1 MYGWRGKVLRVNL
14 STNEIKEEELDPKVA
29 RDYLGGRGLGIYY
42 LNKELDPKTDP
53 YAPENIM
60 IMAVGPLTGTRI
72 PTGSRYMIMTKSPL
86 TGSITCSNSGGKFP
100 KEMKLSGYDAFI
112 FTGKSE
118 KPVYLWVDNGKC
130 ELRSAEHLW
139 GKRVSETTEILYK
152 ETDPNAKVACIGPA
166 GERLVR
172 FAAVINDKDRS
183 AARSG
188 VGAVMGSK
196 NLKAIV
202 VRGTSPVPIYDEE
215 EFKKLKTESINK
227 FREANK
233 GTTPILRQYGTSY
246 AVGSN
251 QKIGI
256 LPTKNFQFGQF
267 DNWEKVCAETMVKKY
282 LQKPKFCADCPIGC
296 GRGTKVTD
304 PGFEGEGEGP
314 EYETIYA
321 FGPDCMNDNLAAVLK
336 ANYICNDLGM
346 DTISMGSAIACA
358 MELYERG
365 YVSEED
371 IGKPLRWGDAKAIVE
386 FTEKTGYREGFG
398 DILAEGSYRMAEQY
412 GHPELAMVSKKQD
425 LAGYHPQGIQGLALA
440 YATSPIGGS
449 HMRAQTAYFEV
460 FGVPTLVDP
469 QDWKTKPRLVKIHQE
484 MSAITD
490 STGVCYFFAIRYYVT
505 PELEVVPEGFCKIL
519 NAVTGAGYTVDE
531 VQKAGERI
539 FNAERL
545 FMVNA
550 GFSRKDDSL
559 PERLT
564 KNPMPEGPA
573 KGLVVHLDEMLD
585 EYYKL
590 RGWDENGIPTD
601 EKLKELG
608 LKDN

>member
-1 MYGWRGKVLRVNL
+1 MYGWRGLVLRINL
-14 STNEIKEEELDPKVA
+14 TTGEIKEEKVDPKVA
-29 RDYLGGRGLGIYY
+29 KDYIGGRGLGIYY
-42 LNKELDPKTDP
+42 LNRDMDPKTDSFS
-53 YAPENIM
+53 PENI
-60 IMAVGPLTGTRI
+60 IVMAVGPLSATRI

-86 TGSITCSNSGGKFP
+86 TGSVTCSNSGGKFP
-100 KEMKLSGYDAFI
+100 KEMKKTGYDALI
-112 FTGKSE
+112 FTGRSE
-118 KPVYLWVDNGKC
+118 KPVYLWVNNGKY

-139 GKRVSETTEILYK
+139 GKTVNETTDILNK
-152 ETDPNAKVACIGPA
+152 ETLPDAKVACIGPA
-166 GERLVR
+166 GERLVL
-172 FAAVINDKDRS
+172 FAAVMNDKDRS

-196 NLKAIV
+196 NLKAV
-202 VRGTSPVPIYDEE
+202 VVKGDKDVPLYDEK
-215 EFKKLKTESINK
+215 EFKKLRSEALNK

-233 GTTPILRQYGTSY
+233 DITPVLRMYGTSY

-251 QKIGI
+251 QKVGI
-256 LPTKNFQFGQF
+256 LPTKNFQHGTF
-267 DNWEKVCAETMVKKY
+267 DKWESVSAETMVKKY
-282 LQKPKFCADCPIGC
+282 LEKPKFCADCPIGC

-304 PGFEGEGEGP
+304 PGFEGEGEGA

-321 FGPDCMNDNLAAVLK
+321 LGPDCMNDNLGAVLK
-336 ANYICNDLGM
+336 ANYVCNNLGM

-358 MELYERG
+358 MELYDRG
-365 YVSEED
+365 YISQED
-371 IGKPLRWGDAKAIVE
+371 IGQSLEWGDSKAIVD
-386 FTEKTGYREGFG
+386 FTEKTAYREGFG
-398 DILAEGSYRMAEQY
+398 DILAQGSYRMAEQY

-425 LAGYHPQGIQGLALA
+425 LAGYHPAGIQGLGLA
-440 YATSPIGGS
+440 YATSPIGAS

-469 QDWKTKPRLVKIHQE
+469 HDWKTKPKLVRLHQE

-490 STGVCYFFAIRYYVT
+490 STGVCYFFAIRYYVR
-505 PELEVVPEGFCKIL
+505 PELEVTPEGFCNFL
-519 NAVTGAGYTVDE
+519 NAVTGAGYTIEE

-539 FNAERL
+539 FNAERQ

-559 PERLT
+559 PDRLT
-564 KNPMPEGPA
+564 KTPLPDGPSEG
-573 KGLVVHLDEMLD
+573 LTVHLDDMLD

-590 RGWDENGIPTD
+590 RGWDENGIPKK

-608 LKDN
+608 LE